1 MCMKYIKV
9 HQSVFALVG
18 IAALITVAFSGC
30 AQKPNGKTEAGNA
43 QPIIAVSILP
53 QSYFVERIGGDS
65 VQSLVLVGPG
75 QNPHSYEPSPK
86 QMEELSRA
94 SAWILS
100 NTDFEIGLKPKIASL
115 YPSLLIVDGTEGV
128 QFRMLEAHNHEEE
141 HDTETAA
148 HVSATE
154 TTASGSSGQT
164 MEMDR
169 HTWLGRENAK
179 IMARHIKDT
188 LTKLLPENAALYESR
203 YNALAGEIDS
213 LFNQLDADLAPL
225 RGTKVFVFHPAFGYF
240 FDEFGIQQ
248 EAIETGGKEPSAQTL
263 AQIIQEAKAE
273 QVRVIFVQ
281 AQFPTTAA
289 KTIAESLNAQVVP
302 LDPLAAD
309 WMNNI
314 KLMGEALKKTIK

>member
-1 MCMKYIKV
+1 MKYNKV

-30 AQKPNGKTEAGNA
+30 TQKPNGKTEAGNA

-100 NTDFEIGLKPKIASL
+100 HTDFEIGLKPKIASL

-128 QFRMLEAHNHEEE
+128 QFRMLEAHSHEEE
-141 HDTETAA
+141 GHVDEKNGEEMTAA
-148 HVSATE
+148 GNSA
-154 TTASGSSGQT
+154 QT

-302 LDPLAAD
+302 LDPLAQD

-314 KLMGEALKKTIK
+314 KLMGEALKKTLK

>member
-1 MCMKYIKV
+1 MCMKYIKG
-9 HQSVFALVG
+9 HQSYILLISIASLIALS
-18 IAALITVAFSGC
+18 FSGC
-30 AQKPNGKTEAGNA
+30 APKTNEKTEAGRSK
-43 QPIIAVSILP
+43 PIIAVSILP

-65 VQSLVLVGPG
+65 VQALVLVGPG
-75 QNPHSYEPSPK
+75 QSPHSYEPSPK
-86 QMEELSRA
+86 QMEALSRA

-115 YPSLLIVDGTEGV
+115 YPSLLIVDGTLGV

-141 HDTETAA
+141 HNTETAA
-148 HVSATE
+148 P
-154 TTASGSSGQT
+154 ASSMVT
-164 MEMDR
+164 MEIDR

-188 LTKLLPENAALYESR
+188 LTKLLPENAALFESR

-225 RGTKVFVFHPAFGYF
+225 RGTKVFVFPPSFGYY

-263 AQIIQEAKAE
+263 AQIIQEAQAE
-273 QVRVIFVQ
+273 QVKVIFVQ

-314 KLMGEALKKTIK
+314 KLMGEALKKTVK